1 MDASRPSST
10 FRTHLGRGIR
20 DLSLMLHVALHG
32 TESLVYNAYPRE
44 AAAYTWL
51 AMILWWIA
59 SGVAC
64 PSTQ

>member
-1 MDASRPSST
+1 M
-10 FRTHLGRGIR
+10 
-20 DLSLMLHVALHG
+20 DLSHLLHVAPHG

-51 AMILWWIA
+51 AIILWWIA

-64 PSTQ
+64 FLHSKVVPMQLTH